1 MYCLKVK
8 FAKTS
13 SFINTKSL
21 FLLSIMNITSQ
32 IKQPIHA
39 EMELFEKKFFESMS
53 SKVALLNRITYYIV
67 NRKGKQ
73 MRPMFVFLTAKM
85 ISGGKV
91 NERTYRGASVIEL
104 IHTATLVHDDVVD
117 DSNRRRGF
125 FSINAL
131 WRNKIAVLVG
141 DYLLS
146 KGLLLSIDNGDFDLL
161 RIISV
166 AVREMSEG
174 ELLQIEKAR
183 RLDIDESVYYEI
195 IRQKTATL
203 IAACCALGA
212 KSVSE
217 DEAQVETMRKFG
229 ELIGMAFQIKDDL
242 FDYTDDAIGK
252 PTGIDIKEQKMTL
265 PLIYALNNCTSKE
278 KSWCINSIK
287 NHNKDKKRVK
297 EVIQFV
303 KDKNGLSYAEQ
314 KMVQFQQEALA
325 LIQKFPTSEY
335 KDSLTLMVNYVIER
349 KNKQCQ
355 SQYQLQCQKRS
366 CFDLILE
373 FGILNFH
380 ATFLQPK
387 ASMLIEPS

>member
-1 MYCLKVK
+1 
-8 FAKTS
+8 
-13 SFINTKSL
+13 
-21 FLLSIMNITSQ
+21 MNITAQ
-32 IKQPIHA
+32 IKQPIQD
-39 EMELFEKKFFESMS
+39 EMELFEKKFRDSMS
-53 SKVALLNRITYYIV
+53 SQVALLNRITHYIV

-85 ISGGKV
+85 LNNGKV
-91 NERTYRGASVIEL
+91 EERTYRGASVIEL

-131 WRNKIAVLVG
+131 WKNKIAVLVG

-146 KGLLLSIDNGDFDLL
+146 KGLLLSIDHRDFDLL

-183 RLDIDESVYYEI
+183 RLDITEDIYYEI

-212 KSVSE
+212 RSVVE
-217 DEAQVETMRKFG
+217 DDEQVERMRKFG

-265 PLIYALNNCTSKE
+265 PLIYALNNCTPSE

-303 KDKNGLSYAEQ
+303 KDKNGLAFAEQ
-314 KMVQFQQEALA
+314 KMLAFKEEALRLLA
-325 LIQKFPTSEY
+325 YFPASIY
-335 KDSLTLMVNYVIER
+335 KESLELMVNYVTER
-349 KNKQCQ
+349 KK
-355 SQYQLQCQKRS
+355 
-366 CFDLILE
+366 
-373 FGILNFH
+373 
-380 ATFLQPK
+380 
-387 ASMLIEPS
+387 